1 MKFKYYLIYVYVALC
16 FTGIKGQSNGMGHV
30 TDTAHINQLVQACS
44 ELVYIAPDSAFIY
57 IDSLLTISKQ
67 ENYKLGLLK
76 AYNYRG
82 IYFWMKN
89 DLNAALIEYKQA
101 LKFSDIEN
109 YRKGKGAV
117 LGNIAMLYGNLYNTD
132 SAERYYRLTIDYC
145 TKFGIKSLITKAK
158 FDLSNLLIV
167 KDCYVEAAEN
177 LEQVTDDLKLKED
190 SVLLIFVYTAYGT
203 LYSKVNNFDMSLS
216 YYKKAIEAD
225 KKIKD
230 VYNIANTYINI
241 GQLYFQSQRNYDTA
255 MYYFRKSI
263 EFAAGFEVEYIKLS
277 AYTNIGN
284 VYLRNKEYDSARFYY
299 DMVLNSKAIND
310 VVATKTA
317 IMVNLGVYCVA
328 VGNYTAA
335 DEYLQR
341 GYQLADSLGILV
353 YKQNALQS
361 LANLKEQTNKPL
373 EALDY
378 YKQFEAIKDS
388 ISSEEARNKIAI
400 MDFDKHVAKQKYN
413 LKILEKE
420 NEVKK
425 DIIVL
430 QAVGL
435 ALFLLISMGLM
446 VFIISLRRNRKR
458 INELYKHLSIKNEEF
473 KHTNEELKTL
483 NEELNSLNDNL
494 NDKQQQ
500 LLELNKAKDK
510 FFSIIGHDLKSPYNS
525 LLGFLDLLDKR
536 WGDYPDAEKRRMIS
550 MLLANARETFVLLE
564 NLLNWG
570 RSQQGLI
577 KPNFKQF
584 RLKKSLDQI
593 WSLFQSNFEQK
604 QIVFTLD
611 ISDDL
616 SITTDERILLQIL
629 QNLINNA
636 VKFTNREGQVTV
648 SSIKTGKEIRICVS
662 DTGIG
667 FPKDKIPHIFDL
679 DFDFNRP
686 GTMDE
691 KSSGMGLILCR
702 EYARIINAEL
712 SVETEENKGSTFC
725 LSFKD
730 QALPGL
736 Q

>member
-16 FTGIKGQSNGMGHV
+16 FTGIKGQNAGMGP
-30 TDTAHINQLVQACS
+30 TADTAHINQLVQVCE
-44 ELVYIAPDSAFIY
+44 ELVHIAPDSAFIY
-57 IDSLLTISKQ
+57 IDSLLRLSKQ

-82 IYFWMKN
+82 TYFWMKN
-89 DLNAALIEYKQA
+89 DLNSALIEYKQA

-132 SAERYYRLTIDYC
+132 SAERYYRLTIEYC

-158 FDLSNLLIV
+158 FDLSNLLII

-177 LEQVTDDLKLKED
+177 LEQVTDELKLNED
-190 SVLLIFVYTAYGT
+190 SVLLMFVYTAYGI
-203 LYSKVNNFDMSLS
+203 LYSKVNDFDMSLS
-216 YYKKAIEAD
+216 YYKKAIALD
-225 KKIKD
+225 KKVKK
-230 VYNIANTYINI
+230 INNKSGI
-241 GQLYFQSQRNYDTA
+241 YLNMGELYFQNDRSYDSA
-255 MYYFRKSI
+255 VFYYRKSVESAP
-263 EFAAGFEVEYIKLS
+263 EFTKEQYILAAN
-277 AYTNIGN
+277 TNIGN
-284 VYLRNKEYDSARFYY
+284 VFLAMKDYDSAKYYY
-299 DMVLNSKAIND
+299 DKVVVSPLIDKVPNNKA
-310 VVATKTA
+310 A
-317 IMVNLGVYCVA
+317 ILVNLGIYYVT
-328 VGNYTAA
+328 VGDFGAA
-335 DEYLQR
+335 DRYLSR
-341 GYQLADSLGILV
+341 GLQLADSLGILV
-353 YKQNALQS
+353 YMQNALQS
-361 LANLKEQTNKPL
+361 LANLKELTNKPL
-373 EALDY
+373 EALSY
-378 YKQFEAIKDS
+378 YKQFEGIKDS
-388 ISSEEARNKIAI
+388 VSSVEARNKIAI

-420 NEVKK
+420 NEIKN

-435 ALFLLISMGLM
+435 VLFLLIFIGLSL
-446 VFIISLRRNRKR
+446 FIISLRRNRRR
-458 INELYKHLSIKNEEF
+458 IDELYKQLSIRNEKS
-473 KHTNEELKTL
+473 KHANEELKTV

-525 LLGFLDLLDKR
+525 LLGFLDLLEKR
-536 WGDYPDAEKRRMIS
+536 WDDYPDTEKRRMIS

-577 KPNFKQF
+577 KPIVKQF
-584 RLKKSLDQI
+584 LLKKSLEQI
-593 WSLFQSNFEQK
+593 WHLFQSSFEQK
-604 QIVFTLD
+604 RIKFELD
-611 ISDDL
+611 ISDDFN
-616 SITTDERILLQIL
+616 ITTDERILLQIL

-648 SSIKTGKEIRICVS
+648 SSIKTGKEIKVCVS

-667 FPKDKIPHIFDL
+667 FPKGKIPHIFDL

-691 KSSGMGLILCR
+691 KSSGMGLILCK
-702 EYARIINAEL
+702 EYARIIDAEL

-725 LSFKD
+725 LSFKG